1 MDARDQLLQN
11 LLGKSVCVMV
21 DRPIG
26 HCHNGTVYPVN
37 YGYLPGMIA
46 GDGEEQ
52 DVYILGVN
60 EPLSSFS
67 GQVIGAIR
75 RINDTEDKL
84 IAAPSGT
91 VLHQAQIE
99 EAVRF
104 QEQYFDHFVISLLQR
119 SCGVIPYRQT
129 GNDREFLIVFE
140 HFSHCWSLPK
150 GHMEPGET
158 EAQTALREL
167 KEETG
172 LVARLD
178 ESTRTV
184 VEYPISPIARKQVVY
199 FLGEVY
205 GTPQL
210 PEGEIEKFQWVKGH
224 QLADFLHPDTVNI
237 LKMQG
242 LW

>member
-37 YGYLPGMIA
+37 YGYIPGMIA

-199 FLGEVY
+199 FLGAV
-205 GTPQL
+205 
-210 PEGEIEKFQWVKGH
+210 
-224 QLADFLHPDTVNI
+224 
-237 LKMQG
+237 
-242 LW
+242 